1 MWSLCGALP
10 CGTAPRRNDDVAES
24 ALTTFWTGVTELM
37 PTYQEP
43 PHNDVTASQTGE
55 SGYPWLF
62 FYASRSWVTG
72 LIVTLFVIG
81 LPGAFYIWYSRSGN
95 DTAPDSIAG
104 LSYAIAGTIFLIL
117 ALVLYSLRRRLRKR
131 AIGKLHAA
139 LNWHMFFAITGL
151 ILLLMHSFGNF
162 GPVSGTYALYGMI
175 ALTLSG
181 LVGRA
186 LDRLMPRLIASKVS
200 KVLTVQGEDGITTI
214 SQKLQAIV
222 VHNTQEEIRGFP
234 ADTNGSLP
242 MSVQGSRPY
251 SAPLATTNKLNTPW
265 DLAYISLEPTQ
276 QELDHN
282 APHYRFVPDKKS
294 AFTRPGAAMPGAQE
308 QISALQDLQSA
319 MQREQFYRYV
329 IRYWRVLHLLLA
341 LLTVGLVIW
350 HLIFAA
356 HILFPTVFY

>member
-1 MWSLCGALP
+1 
-10 CGTAPRRNDDVAES
+10 
-24 ALTTFWTGVTELM
+24 M

-43 PHNDVTASQTGE
+43 SPRNMTTAQTGE

-62 FYASRSWVTG
+62 FYARRSWVSG
-72 LIVTLFVIG
+72 LIVTLFMIG
-81 LPGAFYIWYSRSGN
+81 LAGAFYIWYSQSGN
-95 DTAPDSIAG
+95 DTAPDGINQTG
-104 LSYAIAGTIFLIL
+104 YATAGTIFLIL
-117 ALVLYSLRRRLRKR
+117 ALVLYSLRRLRKR
-131 AIGKLHAA
+131 AIGKLHAS

-162 GPVSGTYALYGMI
+162 NPVSGTYAFYGMI

-181 LVGRA
+181 LVGRV
-186 LDRLMPRLIASKVS
+186 LDRLMPRMITSEVS
-200 KVLTVQGEDGITTI
+200 KVLTVQGEDRVTTI

-222 VHNTQEEIRGFP
+222 VHNTQEELQGFP
-234 ADTNGSLP
+234 VDTNGALP
-242 MSVQGSRPY
+242 MPVQGSRLNNT
-251 SAPLATTNKLNTPW
+251 SLDTTNKLSTPW

-276 QELDHN
+276 QELDRD

-294 AFTRPGAAMPGAQE
+294 ALTRPGAAMPGAQE
-308 QISALQDLQSA
+308 QISALQDVQRA
-319 MQREQFYRYV
+319 MQREQFYRDV

-356 HILFPTVFY
+356 HILFPTVFH

>member
-200 KVLTVQGEDGITTI
+200 RVLTLQGEDRIITI